1 MSLPAF
7 RVSEP
12 VKGELRILQLYPE
25 AMNIYGDWGN
35 TLAVARRASWHG
47 YTPVILEY
55 NVGDEFPEDV
65 DIILGGGGQDS
76 GQVKIID
83 DLPTIAPA
91 LTRLASEGVPMLVIC
106 GMYQLFGHEFTT
118 VGGSTLTGVGIL
130 DVRTQGSETRLIGN
144 IVTESEEFGTIV
156 GYENHSGKTV
166 VGPGST
172 PLGQVTL
179 GAGNNG
185 DDSSE
190 GARTGNVIGTY
201 LHGSLLPKN
210 PAIADFL
217 IRTAAER
224 RYGSF
229 EPGALDD
236 SLEQQARRSAQSRPR

>member
-7 RVSEP
+7 HVSEP
-12 VKGELRILQLYPE
+12 VKGELRILQLYPD

-35 TLAVARRASWHG
+35 TLTVARRASWHG

-55 NVGDEFPEDV
+55 NVGDAVPEDV

-76 GQVKIID
+76 GQVQIID
-83 DLPTIAPA
+83 DLPRIAPV
-91 LTRLASEGVPMLVIC
+91 LTQWTSDGMPMLVIC
-106 GMYQLFGHEFTT
+106 GMYQLFGHEFKT
-118 VGGSTLTGVGIL
+118 VTGSVLTGLGIL
-130 DVRTQGSETRLIGN
+130 DVRTEGSQTRLIGN
-144 IVTESEEFGTIV
+144 IVTESDEFGTIV

-166 VGPGST
+166 LGPGST
-172 PLGQVTL
+172 PLGRVTL

-185 DDSSE
+185 DDQLE
-190 GARTGNVIGTY
+190 GARTANVIGTY

-229 EPGALDD
+229 TPGELDD
-236 SLEQQARRSAQSRPR
+236 SLEQRARRSAQARPR

>member
-1 MSLPAF
+1 MSLPEFHVA
-7 RVSEP
+7 EP

-47 YTPVILEY
+47 YRPVILEY

-83 DLPTIAPA
+83 DLPGIAPA
-91 LTRLASEGVPMLVIC
+91 VTGMAADGVPMLVIC
-106 GMYQLFGHEFTT
+106 GMYQLFGHEFKTI
-118 VGGSTLTGVGIL
+118 GGSVLTGLGIL
-130 DVRTQGSETRLIGN
+130 DVRTEGSETRLIGN

-166 VGPGST
+166 LGPGST
-172 PLGQVTL
+172 ALGRVTL

-185 DDSSE
+185 EDELE
-190 GARTGNVIGTY
+190 GARTHNVIGTY
-201 LHGSLLPKN
+201 LHGSILPKN
-210 PAIADFL
+210 PAITDFL
-217 IRTAAER
+217 IRTAAEK

-229 EPGALDD
+229 IPGDLDD
-236 SLEQQARRSAQSRPR
+236 SLEERARASAAARPR